1 MKGRKVDEFKMK
13 LLRETRNELP
23 RENTVTNFSILI
35 I

>member
-1 MKGRKVDEFKMK
+1 MKGRKIDEFEMK
-13 LLRETRNELP
+13 LLRETCNELP